1 MVRAWLNTYSLAE
14 PPWMAN
20 RSPLVRLGA
29 FLNREVVAPILDSP
43 VLWGL
48 SLAVCG
54 LALMILALWLYRGTR
69 GGIGLA
75 YRAPGRFRNL
85 HHPVLLPV
93 FLGSIAWAV
102 FVLPCW
108 GIVGPVGMNPFLGY
122 SISALSLVFPPVVA
136 VLLWRRLSRKHAEK
150 HQNHAAAA
158 WAAWSEVCRAPTNGK
173 KGDVWIW
180 TLPVLVHRRG
190 SRDAW
195 TLGASPTVIAPKAE
209 ACYRHILLEGGTGS
223 GKGFFFFS
231 HLIASSRRPFI
242 YQDFKGETPGYDLL
256 WKRSGLRPITFGAS
270 APGGWPSMRWNP
282 VQECLNDP
290 NPKDAFQTLAAALIP
305 DPENHEASWVPE
317 TARPV
322 LAHLLTH
329 GGYKTLGDLSD
340 HLVNEGVIGVL
351 DSANLPQGMKKD
363 LEGGQNVKEYVGV
376 TIAVRL
382 APFSYGWGRVVTG
395 GHDFSLEDIL
405 IRGGYVLSAETIRA
419 RRAPLVLF
427 WQLLLRKAMTENRHW
442 GTSFLMDEAL
452 AVGKISDADDALNT
466 LRSRGISLVFGVQTE
481 SGLEKIYGN
490 GAHSLIDAFTSRVW
504 LLNGLNARDRKK
516 VVEDMGSYTDMR
528 SSGGSG
534 DDTPQPSP
542 LISQDDLKERG
553 RRPEDRWAIFDV
565 MGATSTGRSIIAR
578 MIPGPPDLVR
588 LPSPEEV
595 QAMKE
600 ETGALTQE
608 EATEA
613 GGATPPEI
621 PELPEVDRPEYT
633 ALESPS
639 SYDPDPDV
647 DL

>member
-1 MVRAWLNTYSLAE
+1 MQRK
-14 PPWMAN
+14 P
-20 RSPLVRLGA
+20 PLVRFGA
-29 FLNREVVAPILDSP
+29 FLNREIVAPILDDP

-54 LALMILALWLYRGTR
+54 IALAILALWIYRGSR

-85 HHPVLLPV
+85 HHPVLLPI
-93 FLGSIAWAV
+93 FLGSLAWAI
-102 FVLPCW
+102 FTLPCW
-108 GIVGPVGMNPFLGY
+108 GVVGPVGMNPFLAF
-122 SISALSLVFPPVVA
+122 SISASSLIFLPVVA
-136 VLLWRRLSRKHAEK
+136 VVLWRRLSRRDDEE
-150 HQNHAAAA
+150 HQNHEAAA
-158 WAAWSEVCRAPTNGK
+158 WAAWSEVRQAPTNGK
-173 KGDVWIW
+173 KTEVWIW

-190 SRDAW
+190 IRAAW
-195 TLGASPTVIAPKAE
+195 TSGASPTVIAPKAE
-209 ACYRHILLEGGTGS
+209 DCFRHVLLEGGTGS
-223 GKGFFFFS
+223 GKGFFFFC

-242 YQDFKGETPGYDLL
+242 YQDFKGETPGYDLV
-256 WKRSGLRPITFGAS
+256 WRRSGVRPITFGAS

-282 VQECLNDP
+282 VQECRNDANP
-290 NPKDAFQTLAAALIP
+290 NDAFQTLAAALIP

-340 HLVNEGVIGVL
+340 HLVKDGVIGVL
-351 DSANLPQGMKKD
+351 DAANLPSGMKKD

-382 APFSYGWGRVVTG
+382 APFSYGWGRAVTSE
-395 GHDFSLEDIL
+395 HDFSLEDVL
-405 IRGGYVLSAETIRA
+405 TRGGYVLSAETIRA

-442 GTSFLMDEAL
+442 GTSFFLDEAL
-452 AVGKISDADDALNT
+452 AAGRIPDADDALNT

-481 SGLEKIYGN
+481 SGLEKLYGH

-504 LLNGLNARDRKK
+504 LLNGLNARDREKIAK
-516 VVEDMGSYTDMR
+516 DMGHYTTLR
-528 SSGGSG
+528 QSGSG
-534 DDTPQPSP
+534 DPTPQPSP
-542 LISQDDLKERG
+542 LISPDDLKTRG

-588 LPSPEEV
+588 LPSPAEV
-595 QAMKE
+595 EAMKA
-600 ETGALTQE
+600 ETGALSQE
-608 EATEA
+608 EPTAA
-613 GGATPPEI
+613 GGGTPPDL
-621 PELPEVDRPEYT
+621 PPLPEIDRAGYV
-633 ALESPS
+633 ALEAPS
-639 SYDPDPDV
+639 SYDPDPDL